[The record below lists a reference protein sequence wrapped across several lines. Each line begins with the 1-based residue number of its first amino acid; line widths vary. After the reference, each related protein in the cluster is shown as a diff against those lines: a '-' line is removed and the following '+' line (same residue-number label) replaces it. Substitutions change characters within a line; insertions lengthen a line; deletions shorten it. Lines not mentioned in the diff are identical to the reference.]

1 MIIDFI
7 HMFFAIVLK
16 IQHCNSWKLR
26 LSQLKTQTEKEGSLK
41 SVSWA
46 CLSGSIF
53 SSRIQIWRLI
63 QTGLDHTWYSIGL
76 VKNAHAYTSQWI
88 PHPLRKSL
96 FQQPLLD
103 KNLKI
108 QNKSITLL
116 QESKK
121 DVLTALSFLGN
132 NHKNKHCFQIW
143 IVLVWPT

>member
-96 FQQPLLD
+96 FQQPLQE
-103 KNLKI
+103 KNIKI

-121 DVLTALSFLGN
+121 TSWQPFL
-132 NHKNKHCFQIW
+132 F
-143 IVLVWPT
+143 